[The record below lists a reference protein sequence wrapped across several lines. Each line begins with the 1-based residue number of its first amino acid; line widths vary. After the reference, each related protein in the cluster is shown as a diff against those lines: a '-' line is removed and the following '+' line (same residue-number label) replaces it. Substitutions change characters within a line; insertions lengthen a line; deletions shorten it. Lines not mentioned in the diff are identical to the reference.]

1 MRQRNSS
8 GGKSGF
14 SGKKT
19 GGRDGGRSGSSS
31 FKKGSSGGRSFSEKP
46 KRDGDR
52 FSKSE
57 RSFDK
62 PKRSF
67 DNEEPRPFK
76 KEGGYSKSGRSFDKP
91 KRSFDGGE
99 KRSFKKEGG
108 FEKSERSFDKPK
120 RSFGSGEKRT
130 FKKEGGFDKSER
142 SFDKPKRS
150 FGSDEKKPFK
160 KEGGFGRGER
170 SFDKPKRSFDSGEK
184 RTYKKDG
191 DFEKSERSF
200 DKPKRSYTS
209 SDDGRGFK
217 RSDSGSFDK
226 PKRSFG
232 KDSRKRTS
240 SSDDSGE
247 ELSYRDKKHLE
258 TYEKLGRSK
267 KSSKSSDGGLVRL
280 NRYIANAGICSRREA
295 DVLIASGIVTVNGKV
310 ITEMGFKVKP
320 GDEVTYDGAKIRNE
334 EKRYLLLNKPKDYIT
349 TMDDPQER
357 RTVMD
362 LVGNACRER
371 LYPVG
376 RLDRNTTGLLLFTN
390 DGDLAAKLTHPKHN
404 IKKVYHVT
412 LNKKITPAD
421 FKQISEGIEL
431 EDGFIK
437 PDAIEY
443 AEEGKKDIGIEIH
456 SGRNRIVRRI
466 FEQLGY
472 EVVRLDRVAF
482 AGLTKKDIPRGK
494 WRFLTPKE
502 VNFLKMAK

>member
-8 GGKSGF
+8 GGKSDF
-14 SGKKT
+14 SRKRSTGKSDSRGDKP
-19 GGRDGGRSGSSS
+19 S
-31 FKKGSSGGRSFSEKP
+31 FKREKSGPSRERSFS
-46 KRDGDR
+46 
-52 FSKSE
+52 
-57 RSFDK
+57 DK
-62 PKRSF
+62 PKRSS
-67 DNEEPRPFK
+67 D
-76 KEGGYSKSGRSFDKP
+76 GYGKP
-91 KRSFDGGE
+91 
-99 KRSFKKEGG
+99 
-108 FEKSERSFDKPK
+108 ERSFDKPK
-120 RSFGSGEKRT
+120 RSFGSNDKKRP
-130 FKKEGGFDKSER
+130 FKKEGGFDKPKRSFDGDDKRRPFKKEGGYGKSER
-142 SFDKPKRS
+142 SFDKPRRSFDGDEKRS
-150 FGSDEKKPFK
+150 FK
-160 KEGGFGRGER
+160 KEGGFG
-170 SFDKPKRSFDSGEK
+170 
-184 RTYKKDG
+184 G
-191 DFEKSERSF
+191 DRSF
-200 DKPKRSYTS
+200 DKPKRSYKSDGNGGFKKEGGFDKPRRSFAKDDDSRSFKKEGGFDRPKRSYS
-209 SDDGRGFK
+209 SDDKGGFK
-217 RSDSGSFDK
+217 KESGYGKSTGSFDK

-232 KDSRKRTS
+232 KDSRKS
-240 SSDDSGE
+240 SYTEEGGD

-267 KSSKSSDGGLVRL
+267 KTGKSSQDGLVRL

-295 DVLIASGIVTVNGKV
+295 DVLIASGIVTVNGKT

-357 RTVMD
+357 RTVME
-362 LVGNACRER
+362 LISSACRER

-472 EVVRLDRVAF
+472 EVVKLDRVAF

-502 VNFLKMAK
+502 VNFLRMAK